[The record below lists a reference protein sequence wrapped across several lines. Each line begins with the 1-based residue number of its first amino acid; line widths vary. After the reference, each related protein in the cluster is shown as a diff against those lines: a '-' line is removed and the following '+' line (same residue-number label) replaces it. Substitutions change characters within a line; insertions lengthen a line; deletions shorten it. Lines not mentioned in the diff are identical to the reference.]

1 MILPIDIKPSF
12 SLYYI
17 GGILLEEL
25 GAEPREITDLF
36 LRCAAG
42 KNRLTPRQI
51 MLGLDWLYLIGG
63 IKTEQRKGEIYVYK
77 NA

>member
-17 GGILLEEL
+17 GGVLLEEL

-36 LRCAAG
+36 FVCAAG
-42 KNRLTPRQI
+42 NNRLTPRQI

-63 IKTEQRKGEIYVYK
+63 IKTDQRGEKIYVYK
-77 NA
+77 NV